1 MAKIL
6 LIEDEEFLRDI
17 YKRTLDLA
25 NMPTDAAV
33 NGKDGLKALE
43 NNTYDLVLLDIMLPD
58 TNGLEILKQIKSQEK
73 TKDIP
78 VVLLTNLGQET
89 IIKQGYDLGALGYLI
104 KSSHNPDEIVEEVK
118 NMLEGR
124 GISSKAD
131 VLTS

>member
-1 MAKIL
+1 MSKIL

-25 NMPTDAAV
+25 NLPTDVAV
-33 NGKDGLKALE
+33 NGQDGLKALE
-43 NNTYDLVLLDIMLPD
+43 NNSYDLILLDIMLPD
-58 TNGLEILKQIKSQEK
+58 TNGLEILKQIKDQDK
-73 TKDIP
+73 TKNIP

-89 IIKQGYDLGALGYLI
+89 IIKQGYELGALGYLI
-104 KSSHNPDEIVEEVK
+104 KSSHNPDEIVSEVK

-131 VLTS
+131 ALTS

>member
-124 GISSKAD
+124 GISDNSKPA
-131 VLTS
+131 S